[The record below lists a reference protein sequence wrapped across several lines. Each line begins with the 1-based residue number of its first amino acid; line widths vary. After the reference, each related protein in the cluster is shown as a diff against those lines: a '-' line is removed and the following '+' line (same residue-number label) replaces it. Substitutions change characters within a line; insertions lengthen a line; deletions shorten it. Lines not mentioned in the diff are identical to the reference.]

1 MALRIRGF
9 LVKRVL
15 IDQGS
20 GVELMYPNLYKGLG
34 LRSENLIK
42 YDMPLMGFDRKVVVL
57 EGQISLLVMT
67 ERKEVLVNFIMVNT
81 FSPYMAILGWP

>member
-34 LRSENLIK
+34 LRLEDLTK
-42 YDMPLMGFDRKVVVL
+42 YDMP
-57 EGQISLLVMT
+57 
-67 ERKEVLVNFIMVNT
+67 
-81 FSPYMAILGWP
+81 